1 MGAYM
6 ATNENDS
13 RSVLDKTTGAVQD
26 ATEAVQKTTESI
38 ANAIEDSRRP
48 GGVLDQMTRITR
60 ESPLRS
66 LALAFMVGWIVAR
79 RR

>member
-1 MGAYM
+1 M
-6 ATNENDS
+6 AMNENDP
-13 RSVLDKTTGAVQD
+13 RTMLDKVTGAVQD
-26 ATEAVQKTTESI
+26 TADAVQKTTESI

-48 GGVLDQMTRITR
+48 GGVLDQLTRITR

>member
-1 MGAYM
+1 M

-13 RSVLDKTTGAVQD
+13 RSVLDRATGAVQD
-26 ATEAVQKTTESI
+26 AAEAVQATTESI

-66 LALAFMVGWIVAR
+66 LALAFIIGWIVAR
-79 RR
+79 RVDRD

>member
-1 MGAYM
+1 M
-6 ATNENDS
+6 AMNENDT
-13 RSVLDKTTGAVQD
+13 RTMLDKATGAVQD
-26 ATEAVQKTTESI
+26 TADAVQKTTESI

-48 GGVLDQMTRITR
+48 GGVLDQVTRITR

>member
-1 MGAYM
+1 MV
-6 ATNENDS
+6 TNETDS
-13 RSVLDKTTGAVQD
+13 RALLDKTTGAVQD

-38 ANAIEDSRRP
+38 ARVIEDSRRP
-48 GGVLDQMTRITR
+48 GGALDQMIRITR

-66 LALAFMVGWIVAR
+66 LAIAFIVGWIVAR

>member
-1 MGAYM
+1 M

-13 RSVLDKTTGAVQD
+13 QTVLNKATGAVQD
-26 ATEAVQKTTESI
+26 AAEAVQKTTESI

-48 GGVLDQMTRITR
+48 GGVLDQVTRITR

-66 LALAFMVGWIVAR
+66 LALTFLVGWIVGR

>member
-1 MGAYM
+1 M

-13 RSVLDKTTGAVQD
+13 RSVLDRATGAVQD
-26 ATEAVQKTTESI
+26 AAEAVQATTESI

-60 ESPLRS
+60 ESRLRS
-66 LALAFMVGWIVAR
+66 LALAFIIGWIVAR
-79 RR
+79 RVDRD